1 MSYEPSRSKA
11 YDSNIHWRIV
21 YQRFALEYS
30 VQRVSENLG
39 VSPSTVRQ
47 IGSLFDSTGSVDQ
60 KVDPDKG
67 VALKTLSSYDEF
79 YIMELVLERPGIYL
93 REICFELYQ
102 LTGAVVSEATVCRFL
117 KKVGFTRTKIQHVA
131 IQQSKEFRARFIAEV
146 QLYRADMFVF
156 IDESGTDRRDSLRKF
171 GYSMRGKRT
180 RSHKLLARGKHISVI
195 AAMSTQGMLDYR
207 LAQGGVDAIAFREF
221 VEKCLL
227 RHVMPF
233 DRINPHSIIIMDNAS
248 IHHTGDSI
256 ELIESMGV
264 LVLFVPPYSPDL
276 NAIEEA
282 FSSIKSYLKANEEV
296 LQESNDIEKVVAEA
310 FASVPPENCQAW
322 IKDSGCTF

>member
-11 YDSNIHWRIV
+11 YDSDIRWRIV

-30 VQRVSENLG
+30 VERVSANLG
-39 VSPSTVRQ
+39 VSQSTVRR
-47 IGSLFDSTGSVDQ
+47 IGSLFDSTGSVDP
-60 KVDPDKG
+60 KVVPDK
-67 VALKTLSSYDEF
+67 VATLKSLSSYDEF
-79 YIMELVLERPGIYL
+79 YIMELILERPGIYL

-102 LTGAVVSEATVCRFL
+102 FTGAVVSEATVCRFL

-131 IQQSKEFRARFIAEV
+131 IQQSEEFRARFIAEV
-146 QLYRADMFVF
+146 QLYKADMFIF

-195 AAMSTQGMLDYR
+195 AAMSTHGMLDYR
-207 LAQGGVDAIAFREF
+207 LAQGGVDASTFREF

-233 DRINPHSIIIMDNAS
+233 DGINPHSIVVMDNAS
-248 IHHTGDSI
+248 IHHAGDSI
-256 ELIESMGV
+256 DLIESTSS
-264 LVLFVPPYSPDL
+264 LCPP
-276 NAIEEA
+276 I
-282 FSSIKSYLKANEEV
+282 
-296 LQESNDIEKVVAEA
+296 
-310 FASVPPENCQAW
+310 
-322 IKDSGCTF
+322 